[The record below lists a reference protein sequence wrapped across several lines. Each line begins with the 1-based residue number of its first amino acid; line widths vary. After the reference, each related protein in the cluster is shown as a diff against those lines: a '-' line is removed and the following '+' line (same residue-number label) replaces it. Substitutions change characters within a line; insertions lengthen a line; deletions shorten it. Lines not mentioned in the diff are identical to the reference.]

1 MEIVSEHVR
10 ASVAQNEKPHPI
22 GPKPNSVKVNANC
35 DFFLTESKASQDVP
49 FSRGL
54 AVKSRTG

>member
-22 GPKPNSVKVNANC
+22 GPKPNSVKC
-35 DFFLTESKASQDVP
+35 ELRIFLQKLSQEVP